1 MAFDIKGALSEGYS
15 MSEVADFLASKS
27 KFDVAAARN
36 EGYSDSE
43 IVDFLTAKRTA
54 GFGEALKGGAKRLG
68 SSLLTGVTAP
78 FGAEEAALKA
88 QEREAKITERPGASL
103 EELQKVYERQG
114 LLAAGKE
121 ALSQIPAGLAE
132 QAPFI
137 GSMLA
142 GGRLGAVAGTAAAPF
157 LGPLAPAAPLIGGI
171 GGAALAPFLS
181 QAGSNIERQA
191 AEQQAAGKPLDINLA
206 KAYGYA
212 VPQAAL
218 DVGSMELGLGRALGI
233 GVKQMGTRAAE
244 SKAMSLLKGSLQTG
258 AAEIPAEVTQQMLE
272 RAQAGLDLTG
282 PEAMKEYAN
291 VAYQAG
297 LLAPVGGIARAATTP
312 SQPSELSPPTAT
324 PSIAPTPAA
333 PTITPTGLAE
343 PTTSPLEEGLAT
355 TAAFIPETEAP
366 EITTPTALAEE
377 AVPTEMAAPSIEVTP
392 PTELAPLTPLPNVID
407 DETIQ
412 SFGFKPKTIAYKRMQ
427 EIDPTTP
434 EGQELFDKVVENNA
448 RMVKTDE
455 NIQAVNQ
462 FKSLIAEHN
471 RLQEVPSAGADIRA
485 IGTSIR
491 IPGEPADTGRA
502 EVAGEPIGGGVAEY
516 RADLGRPEARTEP
529 EYGALEPVVAEEFGL
544 PVAEQAPVVAPE
556 ATEVLPSAEE
566 LTPKAPT
573 ISPEIRA
580 ALMEGEVTPQQV
592 RQEARKLAVKLQKI
606 DPYHPSIPTLRS
618 ADVTSE
624 DVMNA
629 SEEIAGL
636 EEVPRVET
644 VAPAVTEEAMPKEVM
659 AEGEVEDPLEKQIRD
674 VKSNIGMITSD
685 LFEPKT
691 EMVQGP
697 RSSISDL
704 MKAIGDLMF
713 LLIKKGIRG
722 AGRVIKGTRDTLGV
736 HANKITPKQYQQAYQ
751 EAEIKH
757 SVMPEAAP
765 RTVKAEAATEED
777 LFVATQNLAPP
788 PIEKATESLVDKMVN
803 FEGENLN
810 RAKLNEWATK
820 ARIELA
826 YSGAGVEEALKEK
839 YSGQTAIDNALT
851 KEIRADILQTQALK
865 GKSLAAESAAKGYA
879 TIDDLGVTRVVE
891 DKDNLAAFMGVVK
904 DLGDKIG
911 IDKARHAVQAYMT
924 ATRFKS
930 WLELNKTRKE
940 ELYVSPEQQAAIE
953 PGLKF
958 GEVYPE
964 IKQAAAIYESVKN
977 REVDLLE
984 KAGIYSAEQADLYR
998 KTKGYVP
1005 FFRVMDDIENAAP
1018 GAKQYFRGFTDIPT
1032 EKRATG
1038 SARQVDDIFNNMVTR
1053 HMWAVE
1059 ASMRNRANLAQ
1070 ANQLGLTNDKGEL
1083 IMTDRQVEGTE
1094 GYSAPVWFEGKRKWV
1109 QYSDPNF
1116 VVGLE
1121 GLEPALGPIMQFF
1134 GNASRILRMGVTM
1147 LPTFQITQVFND
1159 APRAALYSGVDRP
1172 FKLMGQVLDS
1182 FKTVLTDP
1190 NDPFVKQ
1197 MKALGVTGG
1206 YEQSAIDVANKLRRE
1221 MGTQSTSKVQKF
1233 LDKLERIASASD
1245 MAQRRALFK
1254 QTMEETGNEALAL
1267 DRALNIINFQKHGK
1281 NAKVRALTQVI
1292 PFMNAYIQGM
1302 DVMLSAMS
1310 GRGISNKQKQL
1321 AKMMF
1326 LQTGMKLAAISAL
1339 YSMLVAG
1346 DDDYE
1351 KLDDREKVRSL
1362 IIPGTGFSIPVAS
1375 DIGMLVKAIPELTY
1389 NYIVREGTDNPM
1401 DATKLFNGIGQS
1413 FADGLLGPNITPQ
1426 VFRAGVEVALNRN
1439 FLTGN
1444 PIVGRGLEDLA
1455 TSEQYTE
1462 NTSRLARLIGETGI
1476 LSPMNADHLMKGY
1489 GGTAASLV
1497 LFMMDGM
1504 INQVADVKTPST
1516 PLNKIPGIGA
1526 FVYSDQGKD
1535 QLNDYYDLKER
1546 SDEVTATLN
1555 KLRKYG
1561 SPEEAKEY
1569 AKENIEMLRVRN
1581 QVNALNNRIKA
1592 MRDVRKKI
1600 IGSDMSAEEKA
1611 QRIEEIDKNILAS
1624 VQNIGKIRVR
1634 AGL

>member
-1 MAFDIKGALSEGYS
+1 MAGDFDRVRSNVQRMINLGAPEADIDGYLETEGLTPS
-15 MSEVADFLASKS
+15 TFRELASS
-27 KFDVAAARN
+27 PTGGFF
-36 EGYSDSE
+36 EGLKGSTKRMISSGRTALTAPLFDSE
-43 IVDFLTAKRTA
+43 AA
-54 GFGEALKGGAKRLG
+54 GEAGLAGLRR
-68 SSLLTGVTAP
+68 
-78 FGAEEAALKA
+78 
-88 QEREAKITERPGASL
+88 QEQIKERPGASL
-103 EELQKVYERQG
+103 EEVKRKFEEGFVPG
-114 LLAAGKE
+114 VKE
-121 ALSQIPAGLAE
+121 VVSQIPGA
-132 QAPFI
+132 I
-137 GSMLA
+137 GEFLPQVGSIAA
-142 GGRLGAVAGTAAAPF
+142 GGRLGAMAGAPF
-157 LGPLAPAAPLIGGI
+157 GPVGATVGGI
-171 GGAALAPFLS
+171 GGALLGSFLP
-181 QAGSNIERQA
+181 QTGSDIERQA
-191 AEQQAAGKPLDINLA
+191 QEDIKAGRPVDVNIG
-206 KAYGYA
+206 KAFGA
-212 VPQAAL
+212 GAGQAAL
-218 DVGSMELGLGRALGI
+218 DYAGLALG
-233 GVKQMGTRAAE
+233 GVGRFLGVPMKKLGTETAE
-244 SKAMSLLKGSLQTG
+244 KMARESILKAGAKGTG
-258 AAEIPAEVTQQMLE
+258 QFIAGELPTEIAQQMLE
-272 RAQAGLDLTG
+272 RYQADLPLTT
-282 PEAMKEYAN
+282 PDALQEYYD
-291 VAYQAG
+291 VAYQTALMAPAG
-297 LLAPVGGIARAATTP
+297 GGARVLGRPSLPSEP
-312 SQPSELSPPTAT
+312 SQPSSPV
-324 PSIAPTPAA
+324 AP
-333 PTITPTGLAE
+333 ITT
-343 PTTSPLEEGLAT
+343 PLEEGLAT
-355 TAAFIPETEAP
+355 SAELAPQIEAP
-366 EITTPTALAEE
+366 VVPEIAPVEE
-377 AVPTEMAAPSIEVTP
+377 AAAPTEVALPEEVAPEVAVAE
-392 PTELAPLTPLPNVID
+392 PTELAPLTSLPNSID

-412 SFGFKPKTIAYKRMQ
+412 SFGFKPRTIAYKRMQ

-434 EGQELFDKVVENNA
+434 EGQELFDTVVANNA

-491 IPGEPADTGRA
+491 VPGQPADTGRA
-502 EVAGEPIGGGVAEY
+502 EVTGEPIGGGVAEY

-544 PVAEQAPVVAPE
+544 PGQAAPVAPE
-556 ATEVLPSAEE
+556 ATEVLPIAEE
-566 LTPKAPT
+566 LMPTPPAVT
-573 ISPEIRA
+573 PEVMA
-580 ALMEGEVTPQQV
+580 AIETGEVTPQQL
-592 RQEARKLAVKLQKI
+592 RQEGRKLSVKLKQI
-606 DPYHPSIPTLRS
+606 DPYHPSIPILRS
-618 ADVTSE
+618 PDVTSE
-624 DVMNA
+624 DVIA
-629 SEEIAGL
+629 AGEEIAGL
-636 EEVPRVET
+636 QEVARVPTAAPEAVEP
-644 VAPAVTEEAMPKEVM
+644 VAIEDA
-659 AEGEVEDPLEKQIRD
+659 EVEDPLEKQIKD
-674 VKSNIGMITSD
+674 VKSNIGLITSD
-685 LFEPKT
+685 LFEPKA
-691 EMVQGP
+691 EIVEGP
-697 RSSISDL
+697 RSTIGDL
-704 MKAIGDLMF
+704 LKAIGDLMF

-722 AGRVIKGTRDTLGV
+722 AGRVIKGTRESMGV
-736 HANKITPKQYQQAYQ
+736 HANKVTPKQYQQAYR
-751 EAEIKH
+751 EAETKH
-757 SVMPEAAP
+757 ATQPEAEVAP
-765 RTVKAEAATEED
+765 IAKAAPAED
-777 LFVATQNLAPP
+777 LFAATQVLAPP
-788 PIEKATESLVDKMVN
+788 SLENSNKTFIDKMVN

-810 RAKLNEWATK
+810 RTKLNEWATK

-865 GKSLAAESAAKGYA
+865 GKSLATQSASTGYA

-891 DKDNLAAFMGVVK
+891 DKDNLAAFMGIVK

-911 IDKARHAVQAYMT
+911 LQKAKHATQAYLV
-924 ATRFKS
+924 ATRYQS

-940 ELYVSPEQQAAIE
+940 ELYVSPEQQAAIV

-964 IKQAAAIYESVKN
+964 IKQAAAIYEVFKN
-977 REVDLLE
+977 HEIDLLE
-984 KAGIYSAEQADLYR
+984 KSGIYSPELADLYR
-998 KTKGYVP
+998 NTKGYVP
-1005 FFRVMDDIENAAP
+1005 LFRVMDDIENAAP
-1018 GAKQYFRGFTDIPT
+1018 GAKQYFRGFTDIPA
-1032 EKRATG
+1032 EKHATG
-1038 SARQVDDIFNNMVTR
+1038 SARQVDDIFDNMVTR

-1059 ASMRNRANLAQ
+1059 ASMRNRANIAQ
-1070 ANQLGLTNDKGEL
+1070 ANQLGLTNDKGDL

-1121 GLEPALGPIMQFF
+1121 GLEPALGPFMQFF
-1134 GNASRILRMGVTM
+1134 GSASRILRMGVTM

-1190 NDPFVKQ
+1190 NDPYVKR
-1197 MKALGVTGG
+1197 MKALGITGG
-1206 YEQSAIDVANKLRRE
+1206 YEQSAIEVANKLRRE
-1221 MGTQSTSKVQKF
+1221 MGTQNTTKVQKF
-1233 LDKLERIASASD
+1233 LDKLERIAAASD

-1254 QTMEETGNEALAL
+1254 QTMEETGNEALAM

-1281 NAKVRALTQVI
+1281 NAKVRALTQVV

-1389 NYIVREGTDNPM
+1389 NYIVRDGTDNPM
-1401 DATKLFNGIGQS
+1401 DATKLFKGIGQS

-1444 PIVGRGLEDLA
+1444 PIVGRGLENLE
-1455 TSEQYTE
+1455 TSQQFTE

-1489 GGTAASLV
+1489 GGTAASLA

-1504 INQVADVKTPST
+1504 INQVADVKTPTT

-1555 KLRKYG
+1555 NIRKYG
-1561 SPEEAKEY
+1561 SPEEAREY
-1569 AKENIEMLRVRN
+1569 AKENIEMLQVRN
-1581 QVNALNNRIKA
+1581 QVNAISNRIKA
-1592 MRDVRKKI
+1592 MRDIRKKI
-1600 IGSDMSAEEKA
+1600 IGSDMSADEKA
-1611 QRIEEIDKNILAS
+1611 QRIEEIDKNILAA

>member
-15 MSEVADFLASKS
+15 MSEIADFLATKN
-27 KFDVAAARN
+27 KFDVAGARN

-54 GFGEALKGGAKRLG
+54 GFGEAFKGGAKRLG

-78 FGAEEAALKA
+78 FGAEEAVQKA

-103 EELQKVYERQG
+103 DEIKRLYEQEG
-114 LLAAGKE
+114 LLSAGKE
-121 ALSQIPAGLAE
+121 ALSQIPASLAE

-142 GGRLGAVAGTAAAPF
+142 GGRLGAMAGSAVAPGIGT
-157 LGPLAPAAPLIGGI
+157 LIGGV

-191 AEQQAAGKPLDINLA
+191 AEQKAAGKPVDIDLA

-218 DVGSMELGLGRALGI
+218 DVGAMELGLGRALGI

-282 PEAMKEYAN
+282 PEAMKEYTN
-291 VAYQAG
+291 VAYQAA

-312 SQPSELSPPTAT
+312 SLPSEPSQLSSLSPT
-324 PSIAPTPAA
+324 PVAPTPEV
-333 PTITPTGLAE
+333 PTVTPSGLAE
-343 PTTSPLEEGLAT
+343 PVTSPLEEGLAT
-355 TAAFIPETEAP
+355 TASFIPETAAP
-366 EITTPTALAEE
+366 EITTPTTLAEE
-377 AVPTEMAAPSIEVTP
+377 AVPTEMAAPEIEVTP
-392 PTELAPLTPLPNVID
+392 PTELAPLTPLPNSID

-412 SFGFKPKTIAYKRMQ
+412 SFGFKPRTIAYKRMQ

-434 EGQELFDKVVENNA
+434 EGQELFDAVMANNA

-491 IPGEPADTGRA
+491 VPGQPADTGRA
-502 EVAGEPIGGGVAEY
+502 EVTGEPIGGGVAEY

-544 PVAEQAPVVAPE
+544 PEQAAPVAPE
-556 ATEVLPSAEE
+556 ATEVLPTAEE
-566 LTPKAPT
+566 LTPKAPALA
-573 ISPEIRA
+573 PEIMA
-580 ALMEGEVTPQQV
+580 SLMEGEVTPQLL

-618 ADVTSE
+618 ADVTPE

-629 SEEIAGL
+629 SEEITGL
-636 EEVPRVET
+636 EEVARVPTAAPET
-644 VAPAVTEEAMPKEVM
+644 AMVEEPM
-659 AEGEVEDPLEKQIRD
+659 AEVEVEDPLEKQIRD
-674 VKSNIGMITSD
+674 VKSNIGLITSD
-685 LFEPKT
+685 LFEPKS

-722 AGRVIKGTRDTLGV
+722 AGRVIKGTRETLGV
-736 HANKITPKQYQQAYQ
+736 HANKVTPKQYQQAYQ
-751 EAEIKH
+751 EAELKH
-757 SVMPEAAP
+757 SVVPDAGPA
-765 RTVKAEAATEED
+765 TVKAEVSVTPEED
-777 LFVATQNLAPP
+777 LFAQTATLAPP
-788 PIEKATESLVDKMVN
+788 SLEKATESLVDKMVN

-826 YSGAGVEEALKEK
+826 YAGAGVEEALKEK

-924 ATRFKS
+924 ATRFQS

-977 REVDLLE
+977 KEVDLLE

-1018 GAKQYFRGFTDIPT
+1018 GAKQYFRGFTDIPA

-1059 ASMRNRANLAQ
+1059 AAMRNRANLAQ

-1094 GYSAPVWFEGKRKWV
+1094 GYSAPVWYEGKRKWV

-1134 GNASRILRMGVTM
+1134 GSASRILRMGVTM

-1221 MGTQSTSKVQKF
+1221 MGTQNTTKVQKF

-1281 NAKVRALTQVI
+1281 NSKVRALTQVI

-1389 NYIVREGTDNPM
+1389 NYIVRDGTDNPM
-1401 DATKLFNGIGQS
+1401 DATKLFKGIGQS
-1413 FADGLLGPNITPQ
+1413 FADGLLGPNVTPQ

-1444 PIVGRGLEDLA
+1444 PIVGRGLENLE
-1455 TSEQYTE
+1455 TSQQFTE

-1489 GGTAASLV
+1489 GGTAASLA

-1555 KLRKYG
+1555 NIRKYG
-1561 SPEEAKEY
+1561 SPEEAREY
-1569 AKENIEMLRVRN
+1569 AKENIEMLQVRN
-1581 QVNALNNRIKA
+1581 QVNAINNRIKA
-1592 MRDVRKKI
+1592 MRDTRKKI
-1600 IGSDMSAEEKA
+1600 IGSDMSADEKA
-1611 QRIEEIDKNILAS
+1611 QRIEEIDKNILAA

>member
-1 MAFDIKGALSEGYS
+1 MPSYTINIPGHGSFTVDSPEDLTDAQAYYAITQQYPQVLEPAKEG
-15 MSEVADFLASKS
+15 
-27 KFDVAAARN
+27 
-36 EGYSDSE
+36 
-43 IVDFLTAKRTA
+43 TA
-54 GFGEALKGGAKRLG
+54 GFGEALKGSTKRML
-68 SSLLTGVTAP
+68 SSGRTALTAP
-78 FGAEEAALKA
+78 LFDTEGAAEAGLAGLRR
-88 QEREAKITERPGASL
+88 QEQIKERPGASL
-103 EELQKVYERQG
+103 EEVKRKFEEGFVPG
-114 LLAAGKE
+114 VKE
-121 ALSQIPAGLAE
+121 VVSQIPGAIGE
-132 QAPFI
+132 FIPQA
-137 GSMLA
+137 GSMFA
-142 GGRLGAVAGTAAAPF
+142 TGRLGAMAGAPF
-157 LGPLAPAAPLIGGI
+157 GPVGATVGGI
-171 GGAALAPFLS
+171 GGALLGSFLP
-181 QAGSNIERQA
+181 QAGSNIERQVQ
-191 AEQQAAGKPLDINLA
+191 EDIKAGRTADVDVG
-206 KAYGYA
+206 KAFGA
-212 VPQAAL
+212 GAGQAAL
-218 DVGSMELGLGRALGI
+218 DYAGLALG
-233 GVKQMGTRAAE
+233 GVGRFLGIPMKKLGTEAAE
-244 SKAMSLLKGSLQTG
+244 KMAREGVLKATAKGTG
-258 AAEIPAEVTQQMLE
+258 QFIAGELPTEVAQQMLE
-272 RAQAGLDLTG
+272 RYQADLPLTT
-282 PEAMKEYAN
+282 PDALQEYYD
-291 VAYQAG
+291 VAYQTALMAPAG
-297 LLAPVGGIARAATTP
+297 GGARVLGRPSLPSEP
-312 SQPSELSPPTAT
+312 SQPSSLSPT
-324 PSIAPTPAA
+324 PV
-333 PTITPTGLAE
+333 
-343 PTTSPLEEGLAT
+343 TTPLEEGLAT
-355 TAAFIPETEAP
+355 ATELAP
-366 EITTPTALAEE
+366 EVAPAEVAAPTVAPVEEVAQPTEVALPEEVAPEVAVTEPTALA
-377 AVPTEMAAPSIEVTP
+377 
-392 PTELAPLTPLPNVID
+392 PLTSLPNRID

-412 SFGFKPKTIAYKRMQ
+412 SFGFKPRTIAFKRMQ

-434 EGQELFDKVVENNA
+434 EGQELFDTVMINNA
-448 RMVKTDE
+448 DKVKTDE
-455 NIQAVNQ
+455 NIQSVNQ

-485 IGTSIR
+485 IGTSIGV
-491 IPGEPADTGRA
+491 PGEPTDTQLAG
-502 EVAGEPIGGGVAEY
+502 VAGEPIGGGVAEY

-556 ATEVLPSAEE
+556 ATEVLPTAEE
-566 LTPKAPT
+566 LMPKAPPAVT
-573 ISPEIRA
+573 PEVMA
-580 ALMEGEVTPQQV
+580 AIETGEVTPQQL
-592 RQEARKLAVKLQKI
+592 RQEGRKLSVKLKQI

-618 ADVTSE
+618 PDVTSE
-624 DVMNA
+624 DVLA
-629 SEEIAGL
+629 AGEEIAGL
-636 EEVPRVET
+636 EEVARVPT
-644 VAPAVTEEAMPKEVM
+644 AAPEAVEPVVMEEAE
-659 AEGEVEDPLEKQIRD
+659 AEDPLEKQIKD
-674 VKSNIGMITSD
+674 VKSNIGMIASD
-685 LFEPKT
+685 LFEPKA
-691 EMVQGP
+691 EIVEGP
-697 RSSISDL
+697 RSTIGDL

-722 AGRVIKGTRDTLGV
+722 AGRVIKGTRDSLGR
-736 HANKITPKQYQQAYQ
+736 HANKVTPQQYKQAYQ
-751 EAEIKH
+751 EAEMKH
-757 SVMPEAAP
+757 SVTPE
-765 RTVKAEAATEED
+765 AEAAAPVDEGVPEED
-777 LFVATQNLAPP
+777 LFSQTATLAPP
-788 PIEKATESLVDKMVN
+788 SLDKSTESFVDKMAN

-810 RAKLNEWATK
+810 RTKLNEWATK

-851 KEIRADILQTQALK
+851 KEIRADILQAQALK
-865 GKSLAAESAAKGYA
+865 GKSVAAESAAKGYA

-891 DKDNLAAFMGVVK
+891 DKNNLAAFMGIVK
-904 DLGDKIG
+904 DLGDRVG
-911 IDKARHAVQAYMT
+911 MDRARHAVQAYMT
-924 ATRFKS
+924 ATRFQS

-953 PGLKF
+953 PALKF
-958 GEVYPE
+958 GEQFPE

-984 KAGIYSAEQADLYR
+984 QAGIYSAEQADLYR

-1018 GAKQYFRGFTDIPT
+1018 GAKQYFRGFTDIPA
-1032 EKRATG
+1032 EKHATG

-1070 ANQLGLTNDKGEL
+1070 ANQLGLTNDEGDL

-1147 LPTFQITQVFND
+1147 LPTFQVTQVFND

-1221 MGTQSTSKVQKF
+1221 MGTQSTTKIQKF

-1281 NAKVRALTQVI
+1281 NSKVRALTQVI

-1310 GRGISNKQKQL
+1310 GRGISNKQKQI

-1346 DDDYE
+1346 DDEYE
-1351 KLDDREKVRSL
+1351 KLDDREKIRSL

-1389 NYIVREGTDNPM
+1389 NYLVREGTDNPM

-1426 VFRAGVEVALNRN
+1426 AFRAGIEVALNKN

-1489 GGTAASLV
+1489 GGTAASLT

-1516 PLNKIPGIGA
+1516 PLYKIPGIGA
-1526 FVYSDQGKD
+1526 FVYSPQGKD
-1535 QLNDYYDLKER
+1535 QLNDYYDLKDR
-1546 SDEVTATLN
+1546 SDEVTKTLN
-1555 KLRKYG
+1555 HLRKFG
-1561 SPEEAKEY
+1561 TPEEAKEY
-1569 AKENIEMLRVRN
+1569 MEENKQMMQVRG
-1581 QVNALNNRIKA
+1581 QVNAITNRIKA
-1592 MRDVRKKI
+1592 MRDIRKRI
-1600 IGSDMSAEEKA
+1600 VASDMSADEKA
-1611 QRIEEIDKNILAS
+1611 QRIEQIDKNILAA

>member
-1 MAFDIKGALSEGYS
+1 MAFDVKGALAEGYS
-15 MSEVADFLASKS
+15 MSEIADHLASKS
-27 KFDVAAARN
+27 KFDIEGARQ

-43 IVDFLTAKRTA
+43 IVSHLTTKRTA
-54 GFGEALKGGAKRLG
+54 GMGEAFKGGAKRLG
-68 SSLLTGVTAP
+68 SSLLTGISAP
-78 FGAEEAALKA
+78 FGAEEAVQKA

-103 EELQKVYERQG
+103 DEIKRLYEQEG

-121 ALSQIPAGLAE
+121 ALTQIPAGLAE

-142 GGRLGAVAGTAAAPF
+142 GGRLGAMAGSAVAPGIGTV
-157 LGPLAPAAPLIGGI
+157 IGGL

-181 QAGSNIERQA
+181 QAGSNVERQA
-191 AEQQAAGKPLDINLA
+191 AEQQAAGKPVNIDLT

-212 VPQAAL
+212 IPQAAL
-218 DVGSMELGLGRALGI
+218 DVGAMELGLGRALGI

-244 SKAMSLLKGSLQTG
+244 SKAMSFLKGSLQTG
-258 AAEIPAEVTQQMLE
+258 GMEIPSEIGQQMME

-297 LLAPVGGIARAATTP
+297 LLAPVGGISRMATTP
-312 SQPSELSPPTAT
+312 TALKEE
-324 PSIAPTPAA
+324 PVAPAPTPITPEVTTPTVPTELTKSTKLPIEAGLETGRSLAEETALQAAVPGVELPEAATPTELAPEVAA
-333 PTITPTGLAE
+333 PTITPSAV
-343 PTTSPLEEGLAT
+343 
-355 TAAFIPETEAP
+355 
-366 EITTPTALAEE
+366 EE
-377 AVPTEMAAPSIEVTP
+377 AVP
-392 PTELAPLTPLPNVID
+392 PTELAPLTLLPNKID
-407 DETIQ
+407 DETIE
-412 SFGFKPKTIAYKRMQ
+412 SFGFKPRTIAYKRMQ

-434 EGQELFDKVVENNA
+434 EGQELFDTVMINNKDK
-448 RMVKTDE
+448 VKTDE
-455 NIQAVNQ
+455 NVQAVNQ

-471 RLQEVPSAGADIRA
+471 RLQEVRSAGADIRA
-485 IGTSIR
+485 IGTSIGV
-491 IPGEPADTGRA
+491 PGEPADTGGA
-502 EVAGEPIGGGVAEY
+502 GVTGEPIGGGVAEY
-516 RADLGRPEARTEP
+516 RADMGRPEARTEP
-529 EYGALEPVVAEEFGL
+529 EYGALAEE
-544 PVAEQAPVVAPE
+544 APAPMPEPE
-556 ATEVLPSAEE
+556 APTSTEVLPTAEE
-566 LTPKAPT
+566 LMPEAPAVT
-573 ISPEIRA
+573 EEPAAAAPVIPEELKQ
-580 ALMEGEVTPQQV
+580 ALLAEEVSPQQV
-592 RQEARKLAVKLQKI
+592 QQEARKLAVKLQKI

-618 ADVTSE
+618 ADVTAE
-624 DVMNA
+624 DVLNA

-636 EEVPRVET
+636 EQVPQVET
-644 VAPAVTEEAMPKEVM
+644 VAPAATEEVTPEEAV
-659 AEGEVEDPLEKQIRD
+659 AEDPLEKQIQD
-674 VKSNIGMITSD
+674 VKSNLGMIASD
-685 LFEPKT
+685 LFEPKA
-691 EMVQGP
+691 EMVGGP
-697 RSSISDL
+697 KSTINDL
-704 MKAIGDLMF
+704 LKAIGDLMF
-713 LLIKKGIRG
+713 LMIKKGIRG
-722 AGRVIKGTRDTLGV
+722 AGRVIKGVRDSLGR
-736 HANKITPKQYQQAYQ
+736 HANKVTPKQYQQVYQ
-751 EAEIKH
+751 EAEVKH
-757 SVMPEAAP
+757 AVAPEAVPA
-765 RTVKAEAATEED
+765 TAKTEED
-777 LFVATQNLAPP
+777 LFSSTQELAPP
-788 PIEKATESLVDKMVN
+788 SLEESTESFIDKMVN

-839 YSGQTAIDNALT
+839 YSGETAIDGALT
-851 KEIRADILQTQALK
+851 KEIRADILQAQALK
-865 GKSLAAESAAKGYA
+865 GKTLGAESAAKGYV
-879 TIDDLGVTRVVE
+879 TIDDLGVARVVE
-891 DKDNLAAFMGVVK
+891 DKDNLAAFMKVVK

-911 IDKARHAVQAYMT
+911 IDKARHAIQAYLT
-924 ATRFKS
+924 ATRYQS
-930 WLELNKTRKE
+930 WLELNETREE
-940 ELYVSPEQQAAIE
+940 ELYVSPEQNAAIE
-953 PGLKF
+953 PALKF
-958 GEVYPE
+958 GKAYPE
-964 IKQAAAIYESVKN
+964 IKKAAAIYERVKN
-977 REVDLLE
+977 HEVDLLE

-1005 FFRVMDDIENAAP
+1005 LFRVMDDIENAAP
-1018 GAKQYFRGFTDIPT
+1018 GAKQYFRGFTDIPA
-1032 EKRATG
+1032 EKHATG
-1038 SARQVDDIFNNMVTR
+1038 SARQVEDIFNNMVTR
-1053 HMWAVE
+1053 HLWAVE
-1059 ASMRNRANLAQ
+1059 ASTRNRANLAQ
-1070 ANQLGLTNDKGEL
+1070 ANQLGLTDAKGEL
-1083 IMTDRQVEGTE
+1083 LMTANQVEGTE
-1094 GYSAPVWFEGKRKWV
+1094 GYSAPVWVNGKRKWV

-1116 VVGLE
+1116 VAGLE
-1121 GLEPALGPIMQFF
+1121 GLEPALGPLMQFF
-1134 GNASRILRMGVTM
+1134 GSASRILRMGVTM
-1147 LPTFQITQVFND
+1147 LPTFQVTQVFND

-1197 MKALGVTGG
+1197 MKALGITGG
-1206 YEQSAIDVANKLRRE
+1206 YEQTATEVANKLRRE
-1221 MGTQSTSKVQKF
+1221 MGTQSTTKIQKF

-1310 GRGISNKQKQL
+1310 GRGISNKQKQI

-1375 DIGMLVKAIPELTY
+1375 DIGMLVKAVPELTY

-1401 DATKLFNGIGQS
+1401 DSTKLFKGIGQS

-1426 VFRAGVEVALNRN
+1426 AFRAGIEVALNKN

-1444 PIVGRGLEDLA
+1444 PIVGRGLENLE
-1455 TSEQYTE
+1455 TSQQFTE

-1476 LSPMNADHLMKGY
+1476 LSPMKADHLMKGY
-1489 GGTAASLV
+1489 GGTAASLA
-1497 LFMMDGM
+1497 LFVMDGM

-1555 KLRKYG
+1555 NIRKYG
-1561 SPEEAKEY
+1561 SPEEAREY
-1569 AKENIEMLRVRN
+1569 AKENIEMLQVRN
-1581 QVNALNNRIKA
+1581 QVNAINNRIKA
-1592 MRDVRKKI
+1592 MRDTRKKI
-1600 IGSDMSAEEKA
+1600 IGSNMSADEKA
-1611 QRIEEIDKNILAS
+1611 QRIEEIDKNILAA
-1624 VQNIGKIRVR
+1624 VQNIGKIRIR

>member
-1 MAFDIKGALSEGYS
+1 MPSYTINIPGHGSFTVDSPEDLTDAQAYYAITQQYPQVLEPVKEG
-15 MSEVADFLASKS
+15 
-27 KFDVAAARN
+27 
-36 EGYSDSE
+36 
-43 IVDFLTAKRTA
+43 TA
-54 GFGEALKGGAKRLG
+54 GFGEALKGSTKRML
-68 SSLLTGVTAP
+68 SSGRTALTTP
-78 FGAEEAALKA
+78 LFDSEAAGEAGLA
-88 QEREAKITERPGASL
+88 GLRRQEQIKERPGASL
-103 EELQKVYERQG
+103 EEVKRKFEEGFVPG
-114 LLAAGKE
+114 VKE
-121 ALSQIPAGLAE
+121 VVSQIPGAIGE
-132 QAPFI
+132 FIPQA
-137 GSMLA
+137 GSMFA
-142 GGRLGAVAGTAAAPF
+142 TGRLGAMAGAPF
-157 LGPLAPAAPLIGGI
+157 GPVGATVGGI
-171 GGAALAPFLS
+171 GGALLGSFLP
-181 QAGSNIERQA
+181 QAGANIERQVQ
-191 AEQQAAGKPLDINLA
+191 EDITAGRPAGVDVG
-206 KAYGYA
+206 KAFGA
-212 VPQAAL
+212 GTGQAAL
-218 DVGSMELGLGRALGI
+218 DYAGLALG
-233 GVKQMGTRAAE
+233 GVGRFLGIPMKKLGTEAAE
-244 SKAMSLLKGSLQTG
+244 KMAREGVLKATAKGTG
-258 AAEIPAEVTQQMLE
+258 QFIAGELPTEVAQQMLE
-272 RAQAGLDLTG
+272 RYQADLPLTT
-282 PEAMKEYAN
+282 PDALKEYYD
-291 VAYQAG
+291 VAYQTALMAPAG
-297 LLAPVGGIARAATTP
+297 GGARVLGRPSLPSEPSQLSQPVAPVTT
-312 SQPSELSPPTAT
+312 
-324 PSIAPTPAA
+324 
-333 PTITPTGLAE
+333 
-343 PTTSPLEEGLAT
+343 PLEEGLA
-355 TAAFIPETEAP
+355 ASAELAPQIETPAVP
-366 EITTPTALAEE
+366 EIAPVEE
-377 AVPTEMAAPSIEVTP
+377 AVPVAEEAMPTELATPEVAMPEAVAP
-392 PTELAPLTPLPNVID
+392 ELAPLTSLPNRID
-407 DETIQ
+407 DATIE
-412 SFGFKPKTIAYKRMQ
+412 SFGFKPRTIAYKRMQ

-434 EGQELFDKVVENNA
+434 EGQELFDAVMINNA
-448 RMVKTDE
+448 DKVKTDE
-455 NIQAVNQ
+455 NIQSVNQ

-471 RLQEVPSAGADIRA
+471 RLQEVRSAGADIGTV
-485 IGTSIR
+485 GTSIGV
-491 IPGEPADTGRA
+491 PGEPTDTELAG
-502 EVAGEPIGGGVAEY
+502 VTGEPIGGGVAEY

-544 PVAEQAPVVAPE
+544 PEPVQPVAPE
-556 ATEVLPSAEE
+556 ATEVLPAAEE
-566 LTPKAPT
+566 LMPTPPAVT
-573 ISPEIRA
+573 PEVMA
-580 ALMEGEVTPQQV
+580 AIETGEVTPEQL
-592 RQEARKLAVKLQKI
+592 RQEGRKLSIKLRQI

-618 ADVTSE
+618 PDVTSE
-624 DVMNA
+624 DVIA
-629 SEEIAGL
+629 AGEEIAGL
-636 EEVPRVET
+636 QEVARVPTAAPEAVEP
-644 VAPAVTEEAMPKEVM
+644 VAMEEAE
-659 AEGEVEDPLEKQIRD
+659 AEDPLEKQIKD
-674 VKSNIGMITSD
+674 VKSNLGMIASD
-685 LFEPKT
+685 LFEPKA
-691 EMVQGP
+691 EIVEGP
-697 RSSISDL
+697 RSTIGDL

-722 AGRVIKGTRDTLGV
+722 AGRVIKGTRESLGV

-751 EAEIKH
+751 EAETKH
-757 SVMPEAAP
+757 ATQPEAEVAP
-765 RTVKAEAATEED
+765 VSEATPEED
-777 LFVATQNLAPP
+777 LFSQTATLAPP
-788 PIEKATESLVDKMVN
+788 SLDKSTESFVDKMVN

-810 RAKLNEWATK
+810 RTKLNEWATK

-851 KEIRADILQTQALK
+851 KEIRADILQAQALK
-865 GKSLAAESAAKGYA
+865 GKSVAAESAAKGYA

-891 DKDNLAAFMGVVK
+891 DKNNLAAFMGIVK

-911 IDKARHAVQAYMT
+911 MDRARHAVQAYMT
-924 ATRFKS
+924 ATRFQS

-984 KAGIYSAEQADLYR
+984 QAGIYSAEQADLYR

-1018 GAKQYFRGFTDIPT
+1018 GAKQYFRGFTDIPA
-1032 EKRATG
+1032 EKHATG

-1134 GNASRILRMGVTM
+1134 GKASRILRMGVTM
-1147 LPTFQITQVFND
+1147 LPTFQVTQVFND

-1206 YEQSAIDVANKLRRE
+1206 YEQSAVDVANKLRRE
-1221 MGTQSTSKVQKF
+1221 MGTQNTTKVQKF

-1281 NAKVRALTQVI
+1281 NSKVRALTQVV

-1401 DATKLFNGIGQS
+1401 DATKLFKGIGQS
-1413 FADGLLGPNITPQ
+1413 FADGLLGPNVTPQ
-1426 VFRAGVEVALNRN
+1426 VFRAGVEVFLNQN

-1444 PIVGRGLEDLA
+1444 PIVGRGLENLE
-1455 TSEQYTE
+1455 TSQQFTE

-1476 LSPMNADHLMKGY
+1476 LSPMKADHLMKGY
-1489 GGTAASLV
+1489 GGTAASLA

-1504 INQVADVKTPST
+1504 INQVADVKTPTT

-1555 KLRKYG
+1555 NIRKYG
-1561 SPEEAKEY
+1561 SPEEAREY
-1569 AKENIEMLRVRN
+1569 AKENIEMLQVRN
-1581 QVNALNNRIKA
+1581 QVNTINNRIKA
-1592 MRDVRKKI
+1592 MRDIRKKI
-1600 IGSDMSAEEKA
+1600 IGSDMSADEKA
-1611 QRIEEIDKNILAS
+1611 QRIEEIDKNILSA